1 MVEIAILKL
10 GIRNELRFN
19 PLPVQAFADDIVLSS
34 YNIEVIKSMLRES
47 DPVMLSAGLEVKPSK
62 CAVFYDRRS
71 GNNWYKGRKND
82 SSEVF
87 IQSHSLPLCKRDI
100 NYKYLGKSL
109 CICGED
115 EK

>member
-34 YNIEVIKSMLRES
+34 CDTEVIKSVLRKSEA
-47 DPVMLSAGLEVKPSK
+47 VMLGAGLKVKPSK
-62 CAVFYDRRS
+62 CAVFHGRRS

-82 SSEVF
+82 SSEAVSR
-87 IQSHSLPLCKRDI
+87 QRPLGVRHI
-100 NYKYLGKSL
+100 
-109 CICGED
+109 
-115 EK
+115 